1 MIWKNLKR
9 CNGLINSIVTTEI
22 TDFQRTKKGGRLT
35 AFEPLV
41 RLAQN
46 YYKYMIFN
54 NIQYL

>member
-1 MIWKNLKR
+1 MKR
-9 CNGLINSIVTTEI
+9 CKILINSIVTTET

>member
-1 MIWKNLKR
+1 MKR
-9 CNGLINSIVTTEI
+9 CKILINSIVTTET

-41 RLAQN
+41 RLAQIL
-46 YYKYMIFN
+46 YKYMIFN